1 MERYTPVIWVKF
13 KQEYFCE
20 GGWTEFRAARPTG
33 KSVGIEEIKPTRHGR
48 A

>member
-1 MERYTPVIWVKF
+1 MARYTPVIWVRL
-13 KQEYFCE
+13 KQEYFCKE
-20 GGWTEFRAARPTG
+20 GWTGNRGARLSG